1 MHNAFRSMT
10 QKNTDMQ
17 SPKTTARN
25 GLFAVL
31 GRQPFVHRLVAM
43 SGAYQLA
50 NFVLGK
56 FPVTKSLGNSG
67 IKVRIDTVAGF
78 ALAEEMLGQSGYLA
92 ALEGFPVI
100 TFVDLGCN
108 VGWFPCLLSAIQC
121 DRSIQGLMVDGDPR
135 MVEASRWHLEKNSLA
150 NCEVIRGA
158 AGCSAGVSE
167 VTFHI
172 NPSNTQ
178 SSLKAFGAEHPF
190 PVKGKVREVTVPCIR
205 VASEWRK
212 RHGDRLIDCLKVD
225 IEGAEFDFFRAEMEF
240 IFSQVR
246 RIVCEWH
253 EWHVTLDEITRHLE
267 TNGFRLDSVVER
279 DEKGGVVVFDNKRM
293 LASGRKDEP

>member
-1 MHNAFRSMT
+1 MT

-17 SPKTTARN
+17 SPKTTTRD

-43 SGAYQLA
+43 SGAYKLA

-56 FPVTKSLGNSG
+56 FPVTKSLGKSG

-92 ALEGFPVI
+92 ALDGFRVT

-108 VGWFPCLLSAIQC
+108 VGWFPCLLSAIQG
-121 DRSIQGLMVDGDPR
+121 DRSILGLMVDGDPK
-135 MVEASRWHLEKNSLA
+135 MVESSRWHLEKNSLT
-150 NCEVIRGA
+150 NCEVLHGA
-158 AGCSAGVSE
+158 AGCAEGISE
-167 VTFHI
+167 ITFHI

-190 PVKGKVREVTVPCIR
+190 PVKGKVREVTVPCVR
-205 VASEWRK
+205 VASAWRK

-225 IEGAEFDFFRAEMEF
+225 IEGAELDFLKAEMEF
-240 IFSQVR
+240 IVNQVR

-253 EWHVTLDEITRHLE
+253 EWHVTLDEITRHME
-267 TNGFRLDSVVER
+267 TNGFHLHSIVEQ

-293 LASGRKDEP
+293 LASGQKDEP